1 MLKLTDVCKSFPQR
15 GTVLDHLNLEVAEG
29 ETIAVTGPSGSGKTT
44 LLNLISLLD
53 RPDGGKIFY
62 KGKEINIFSKEE
74 SSDYRNLNT
83 GFIFQDHLLM
93 PYLTVMENILLPV
106 FARKL
111 NATGIDEAKQRGI
124 IMAERTGITGI
135 LDKYPYQISG
145 GEAQRTALVR
155 ALINK
160 PSILLADEPTGSL
173 DPSNAGILG
182 GLLKEISETE
192 GTSIILA
199 THSEKM
205 AERMGKIYKL
215 FNGKLTRI

>member
-53 RPDGGKIFY
+53 RPDEGEIYYRGKQI
-62 KGKEINIFSKEE
+62 SKYSGTE
-74 SSDYRNLNT
+74 SSEYRSLHT

-106 FARKL
+106 YARKL
-111 NATGIDEAKQRGI
+111 TASGIDEATQRAI
-124 IMAERTGITGI
+124 DMAERTGISGV
-135 LDKYPYQISG
+135 LDKYPFQISG

-173 DPSNAGILG
+173 DPANAGILG
-182 GLLKEISETE
+182 NLLKEINETE

-205 AERMGKIYKL
+205 AERMSKIYKL
-215 FNGKLTRI
+215 FNGKLIRI